1 VKACCKKGISV
12 YVVKIMELWKSTVTQ
27 GSCTGLLNKEKE
39 TRYIHVEVH
48 VICKIYLSCLPI
60 FFLKLISKITVGFS
74 GQRIKIPRST
84 NFGGDLEWIN
94 GYPATCSLFIF
105 EYLKFVFQTFKI

>member
-1 VKACCKKGISV
+1 
-12 YVVKIMELWKSTVTQ
+12 
-27 GSCTGLLNKEKE
+27 
-39 TRYIHVEVH
+39 
-48 VICKIYLSCLPI
+48 
-60 FFLKLISKITVGFS
+60 VGFS

-105 EYLKFVFQTFKI
+105 EYLKLYFKLSKYKKELKR